1 MATVVRV
8 VKNCNYTTL
17 SNYHFKDKRL
27 SWKAKGLL
35 STMLSLPPDWN
46 YTIEGLA
53 ALSGDGTKSTN
64 SGLAEL
70 EKYGYLKRKQLRDGN
85 GHFSL
90 TEYSIYE
97 EPIEVEEPTS
107 EEQELDEP
115 LEIHDEDVPLC
126 QNGQTVENTT
136 FSPLCQKRKT
146 EKRFAEKGVQLNTN
160 ILNTKELNTYNSS
173 SSVSKSKNKYA
184 TSHKHEEEKKLREH
198 FKIDELRK
206 ICSAELVEVVF
217 GELCKRDKEFQEL
230 MTAEAT
236 EELCIAIM
244 RKQQQEPIR
253 MLPNFVNRCLDNIM
267 HGIKAASNGGK
278 PFGSEYSGRNKFNDF
293 EQREYSDEDYEEL
306 ERILLRR

>member
-53 ALSGDGTKSTN
+53 TLSGDGIKSTN

-70 EKYGYLKRKQLRDGN
+70 EKYGYLKRKQLRDDN
-85 GHFSL
+85 GHFL
-90 TEYSIYE
+90 LMEYTIYE
-97 EPIEVEEPTS
+97 EPIETKKLDS

-115 LEIHDEDVPLC
+115 LEVSTEDAPLC
-126 QNGQTVENTT
+126 QNGQTVENTA
-136 FSPLCQKRKT
+136 FSPLCQKRQT

-173 SSVSKSKNKYA
+173 SSTSMEYAVSHMS
-184 TSHKHEEEKKLREH
+184 EEEENNLRERL
-198 FKIDELRK
+198 KLKALARK
-206 ICSAELVEVVF
+206 CSAELVEAVF
-217 GELCKRDKEFQEL
+217 KELCKRDKEFQNL
-230 MTAEAT
+230 ITAEVM
-236 EELCIAIM
+236 EELSIAILEKHQ
-244 RKQQQEPIR
+244 REPIR
-253 MLPNFVNRCLDNIM
+253 MLPNFINKCLDNIIC
-267 HGIKAASNGGK
+267 GIKAASSGGK
-278 PFGSEYSGRNKFNDF
+278 PLRKSKYNCRNEFNNF
-293 EQREYSDEDYEEL
+293 EQHEYSDEWFEEL
-306 ERILLRR
+306 EHELLRN